1 MSEKAKSGMRNM
13 TMPNP
18 QFQVTSLNR
27 QASTFLAAS
36 LQLVTCSLSLSLPN
50 REKRVLG
57 AGRMRFVPWLLG
69 LISLLAGGCAMV
81 GPDYEKVRPEV
92 GENWTAR
99 MEKGLEAAGPERDV
113 LAEWWKV
120 LDDPVLTA
128 LEEKAVQGNLDLQT
142 SLSRLRQ
149 ARILRGIS
157 KSELYPTLNASGVIQ
172 EQRGSESLQAEFGG
186 EEEEYY
192 LAQFDSSWELD
203 LFGGIRRSVEAAR
216 AEIEASQADV
226 GDVLVSLMGEVA
238 VNYIE
243 VRTYQQRL
251 DITWAN
257 IETQEKTYALNK
269 SRHEAGLI
277 DQLAVQQSLRN
288 LETSRSQIPR
298 LKSGLRA
305 AKNRLAVLLGQAPG
319 SVDELLAAD
328 KAIPQVPP
336 RVAVGIPAE
345 AMRRRPDI
353 RRAERQL
360 AAQTARIGVATAEL
374 YPKFRLL
381 GTIGL
386 EALESN
392 FLDAQSRF
400 WGIGPGVSWNIFQGG
415 ALRLNIDLQT
425 ERQKEAL
432 IFYKSTILQALQEVE
447 NTLTAYAKEQMR
459 EESLERAVAA
469 ARRTEFLARDR
480 YNAGLTDFYNVLDAQ
495 RALLE
500 LEDELTLSRAEVASN
515 LARLYKAL
523 GGGWE
528 Y

>member
-1 MSEKAKSGMRNM
+1 MRNM
-13 TMPNP
+13 TIPN
-18 QFQVTSLNR
+18 T
-27 QASTFLAAS
+27 
-36 LQLVTCSLSLSLPN
+36 
-50 REKRVLG
+50 EKRNLR
-57 AGRMRFVPWLLG
+57 ARLMRLMPWLLV

-81 GPDYEKVRPEV
+81 GPDYEKVGPEV
-92 GENWTAR
+92 GGKWTAQ
-99 MEKGLEAAGPERDV
+99 MEKGLEAARPDRDV

-128 LEEKAVQGNLDLQT
+128 LEEKAVQGNLDLRT

-149 ARILRGIS
+149 ARLIRGIS
-157 KSELYPTLNASGVIQ
+157 ESGLYPTLNASSVVQ
-172 EQRGSESLQAEFGG
+172 EQRGSESLQAGVGG
-186 EEEEYY
+186 KEKEYY

-203 LFGGIRRSVEAAR
+203 LFGGIRRSVEAAQ
-216 AEIEASQADV
+216 AELEAGRADV
-226 GDVLVSLMGEVA
+226 RDVLVSLMAEVA

-257 IETQEKTYALNK
+257 IRTQEKTYEMNK
-269 SRHEAGLI
+269 SRYEAGLI
-277 DQLAVQQSLRN
+277 DELAEQQSLRN
-288 LETSRSQIPR
+288 LETTRSQIPR

-305 AKNRLAVLLGQAPG
+305 AKNRLAVLLGQEPG
-319 SVDELLAAD
+319 SIDKLLAAE
-328 KAIPQVPP
+328 KEIPQVPP

-386 EALESN
+386 EALQSN

-425 ERQKEAL
+425 ERQKETL
-432 IFYKSTILQALQEVE
+432 LFYKSTVLQALQEVE
-447 NTLTAYAKEQMR
+447 NTLTAYAKEQLR
-459 EESLERAVAA
+459 EESLEKAVAA

-480 YNAGLTDFYNVLDAQ
+480 YNTGLTDFFNVLDAQ

-500 LEDELTLSRAEVASN
+500 LEDQLTLSRAEVASN

-528 Y
+528 YYGNILGQTQQPEAIGNVQKWEW

>member
-1 MSEKAKSGMRNM
+1 MQNM
-13 TMPNP
+13 TI
-18 QFQVTSLNR
+18 
-27 QASTFLAAS
+27 
-36 LQLVTCSLSLSLPN
+36 PN
-50 REKRVLG
+50 RKKRVLH
-57 AGRMRFVPWLLG
+57 AGRMRFMPWLLM
-69 LISLLAGGCAMV
+69 LVSLLASGCAMV

-92 GENWTAR
+92 GENWTAQ
-99 MEKGLEAAGPERDV
+99 MEKGMDAARPDRDV

-149 ARILRGIS
+149 ARLIRGIS
-157 KSELYPTLNASGVIQ
+157 ESDLYPTLNASGITQ
-172 EQRGSESLQAEFGG
+172 KQRGSESLQAGAGG

-192 LAQFDSSWELD
+192 LARFDSAWELD
-203 LFGGIRRSVEAAR
+203 LFGGIRRS
-216 AEIEASQADV
+216 IEASQAEIEAGRADV
-226 GDVLVSLMGEVA
+226 RDVLVSLMAEVA

-251 DITWAN
+251 DITRAN
-257 IETQEKTYALNK
+257 IRTQEKTYELNK
-269 SRHEAGLI
+269 SRYEAGLI
-277 DQLAVQQSLRN
+277 DELAEQQSLRN
-288 LETSRSQIPR
+288 LETTRSQIPR

-305 AKNRLAVLLGQAPG
+305 AKNRLAVLLGREPG
-319 SVDELLAAD
+319 SIDELLAGD

-336 RVAVGIPAE
+336 SVAVGIPAE

-374 YPKFRLL
+374 YPKFRLS

-432 IFYKSTILQALQEVE
+432 LYYKSTVLQARQEVE
-447 NTLTAYAKEQMR
+447 K
-459 EESLERAVAA
+459 AVAA

-480 YNAGLTDFYNVLDAQ
+480 YNTGLTDFYNVLDAQ

-500 LEDELTLSRAEVASN
+500 LEDQLTLSRAEVSSN

-523 GGGWE
+523 GGGWQ
-528 Y
+528 YYGNLLGQTQ

>member
-1 MSEKAKSGMRNM
+1 M
-13 TMPNP
+13 TI
-18 QFQVTSLNR
+18 
-27 QASTFLAAS
+27 
-36 LQLVTCSLSLSLPN
+36 PN
-50 REKRVLG
+50 RKKRDLR
-57 AGRMRFVPWLLG
+57 AGRMRFVPWLLVF
-69 LISLLAGGCAMV
+69 ISLLAGGCAMV

-92 GENWTAR
+92 GKNWTAQ
-99 MEKGLEAAGPERDV
+99 MEKGLGASRPDRDV
-113 LAEWWKV
+113 LAEWWRV

-149 ARILRGIS
+149 ARLIRGIS
-157 KSELYPTLNASGVIQ
+157 ESGLYPTLNASGAAQ
-172 EQRGSESLQAEFGG
+172 KQRGSESLQTGAGG

-192 LAQFDSSWELD
+192 LARFDSSWELD
-203 LFGGIRRSVEAAR
+203 LFGGIRRSIEAAG
-216 AEIEASQADV
+216 AEIEAGRADV
-226 GDVLVSLMGEVA
+226 RDVLVSLMAEVA

-251 DITWAN
+251 DITRAN
-257 IETQEKTYALNK
+257 IRTQEKTYALNK
-269 SRHEAGLI
+269 SRYEAGLI
-277 DQLAVQQSLRN
+277 DELAEQQSLRN
-288 LETSRSQIPR
+288 LEATRAQIPR

-319 SVDELLAAD
+319 SIDELLAGD

-336 RVAVGIPAE
+336 SVAVGIPAE

-374 YPKFRLL
+374 YPKFRLS

-400 WGIGPGVSWNIFQGG
+400 WGIGPGVSWNIFRGG

-432 IFYKSTILQALQEVE
+432 LFYKSTILQSLQEVE
-447 NTLTAYAKEQMR
+447 NALTAYAKEQLR
-459 EESLERAVAA
+459 EESLEKAVTA

-480 YNAGLTDFYNVLDAQ
+480 YNTGLTDFYNVLEAQ

-500 LEDELTLSRAEVASN
+500 LEDQLTLSRAEVASN

-528 Y
+528 YYGNLLGQAQQPEATGNVQKWEW

>member
-1 MSEKAKSGMRNM
+1 
-13 TMPNP
+13 
-18 QFQVTSLNR
+18 
-27 QASTFLAAS
+27 
-36 LQLVTCSLSLSLPN
+36 
-50 REKRVLG
+50 
-57 AGRMRFVPWLLG
+57 MRFLPWLLV
-69 LISLLAGGCAMV
+69 LVFSLLAGGCAMM
-81 GPDYEKVRPEV
+81 GPDYEKVGPGV
-92 GENWTAR
+92 GENWAAR
-99 MEKGLEAAGPERDV
+99 MEKGLEAARPDRDV
-113 LAEWWKV
+113 VAEWWKV

-128 LEEKAVQGNLDLQT
+128 LEEIAVQGNLDLQT

-149 ARILRGIS
+149 ARLIRGIS
-157 KSELYPTLNASGVIQ
+157 ESGLYPTLNASGGMQ
-172 EQRGSESLQAEFGG
+172 EQRGSESLQAGAGG

-192 LAQFDSSWELD
+192 LARFDSAWELD

-216 AEIEASQADV
+216 AELEAGRADV
-226 GDVLVSLMGEVA
+226 RDVLVSLMAEVA

-251 DITWAN
+251 NITRAN
-257 IETQEKTYALNK
+257 IRTQEKTYALNK
-269 SRHEAGLI
+269 SRYEAGLI
-277 DQLAVQQSLRN
+277 DELAEQQSLRN
-288 LETSRSQIPR
+288 LEATRSQIPR
-298 LKSGLRA
+298 LKIGLRA

-319 SVDELLAAD
+319 SIDKLLAAD

-374 YPKFRLL
+374 YPKFRLS

-386 EALESN
+386 EALASN
-392 FLDAQSRF
+392 FLDARSRF

-425 ERQKEAL
+425 ERQKETL
-432 IFYKSTILQALQEVE
+432 LFYKGTVLQALQEVE
-447 NTLTAYAKEQMR
+447 NTLTAYAKEQLR
-459 EESLERAVAA
+459 EESLEKAVAA

-480 YNAGLTDFYNVLDAQ
+480 YKAGLTDFYNVLDAQ
-495 RALLE
+495 RSLLE
-500 LEDELTLSRAEVASN
+500 LEDQLTLSRAEVASN

-528 Y
+528 YYGNLLGQTQQPEAEGNVQKWE

>member
-1 MSEKAKSGMRNM
+1 MQNM
-13 TMPNP
+13 TI
-18 QFQVTSLNR
+18 
-27 QASTFLAAS
+27 
-36 LQLVTCSLSLSLPN
+36 PN
-50 REKRVLG
+50 REKRILR
-57 AGRMRFVPWLLG
+57 AGRMRFIPWLLV
-69 LISLLAGGCAMV
+69 LVSLLAGGCAMV
-81 GPDYEKVRPEV
+81 GPDYDKVQPEV
-92 GENWTAR
+92 GGNWTAR
-99 MEKGLEAAGPERDV
+99 MEKGLEAAGPDRDV

-149 ARILRGIS
+149 ARLIRGIS
-157 KSELYPTLNASGVIQ
+157 ESGLYPTLNASGAVQ
-172 EQRGSESLQAEFGG
+172 EQRGSESLRAGVGG
-186 EEEEYY
+186 GEEEYY

-203 LFGGIRRSVEAAR
+203 LFGGIRRSIEAAR
-216 AEIEASQADV
+216 AGLEAGQADV
-226 GDVLVSLMGEVA
+226 KDVLVSLMAEVA

-251 DITWAN
+251 DITRAN
-257 IETQEKTYALNK
+257 IRTQEKTYEMNK
-269 SRHEAGLI
+269 SRYEAGLI
-277 DQLAVQQSLRN
+277 DELAEQQSLRN
-288 LETSRSQIPR
+288 LETTRSQIPR
-298 LKSGLRA
+298 LTSGLRA

-319 SVDELLAAD
+319 SIDELLAAD
-328 KAIPQVPP
+328 KGIPQVPP

-386 EALESN
+386 EALQSN

-425 ERQKEAL
+425 ERQKETL
-432 IFYKSTILQALQEVE
+432 IFYKSTVLQAQQEVE
-447 NTLTAYAKEQMR
+447 NTLTAYAKEQLR
-459 EESLERAVAA
+459 EKSLEKAVAA

-480 YNAGLTDFYNVLDAQ
+480 YNTGLTDFYNVLDAQ

-500 LEDELTLSRAEVASN
+500 LEDQLTLSRAEVASN

-528 Y
+528 YYGNLLGQTQQPEAIGNVQKQE